1 MPHWLRVAIA
11 AVVPS
16 TAGVLAWWI
25 CVARGLALDTT
36 SIVVGLVVLL
46 PGTPLAIWAGQS
58 KPGTGPAPVPD
69 DDRRSAPAVIGEVPR
84 EPKAFQPRPDLS
96 ERIDEV
102 FSARHAAAV
111 CALAGGRGVGK
122 THLAATYAR
131 SCIDQGIPVAWL
143 HAETVG
149 QLQGSVDRLAAELRI
164 RGDGDDAATV
174 TRKVRAWLQERREPY
189 LVVIDNATDPDLLAS
204 LLPSHGRARVL
215 ITTNDQSFE
224 RLATLITVE
233 QFSEEEAVGYLSM
246 RVGGSEADAF
256 LPLAQEL
263 DRLPLA
269 LAIAA
274 AALVGPPRLSCAS
287 YLVRLR
293 TTPVETLLARPR
305 GEPYPRGVAQA
316 IMRSV
321 GEIDPASA
329 HLLGELSVLSTS
341 GVGLDLLG
349 MEAQTAL
356 GELAARSLVTF
367 SRDDTT
373 VSVHRLIRRAVR
385 EQATRDRT
393 LARLIETAA
402 ERMRVAVEEI
412 TEKDTW
418 RKSPTI
424 MAVADHATAL
434 WEAVEQ
440 FGGDESAHIRPA
452 AEIVLRV
459 REVAAYH
466 LIYLNDDIRAFP
478 IAQSLV
484 SGREKFLRA
493 DHPDTLTALF
503 ILARS
508 HTADQAPQACELF
521 QHVASERA
529 RVLGDDHPDTLLS
542 RSWLAFTHNTAG
554 RPAEALALLDQVV
567 ADQTRVLDPGHP
579 TLLQAR
585 FSQAYVNVDAG
596 QPDRAVALFEQLAA
610 DQERLFGADSP
621 DTLVIRG
628 RVAWAHAAAGHA
640 DEAARLYEV
649 VAAAQERVIGA
660 DHPDTLITLHGLA
673 AAYEVAGRSG
683 DALTGYERVAAR
695 FEAVMGP
702 EQTLTKTAK
711 ADLERV
717 RRSLR
722 QP

>member
-1 MPHWLRVAIA
+1 MPHWLKVTIA

-46 PGTPLAIWAGQS
+46 PGTPLAIWAGQA
-58 KPGTGPAPVPD
+58 KPNTGPEPAPEA
-69 DDRRSAPAVIGEVPR
+69 DRRSAPAVIGEVPR

-96 ERIDEV
+96 KRIDKV
-102 FSARHAAAV
+102 FSGHHAAAV

-131 SCIDQGIPVAWL
+131 VCIDQGVPVAWL
-143 HAETVG
+143 HAETAG
-149 QLQGSVDRLAAELRI
+149 QLHGSVDRMAAELRI
-164 RGDGDDAATV
+164 RGEGDDAATV

-233 QFSEEEAVGYLSM
+233 QFSEEEAVSYLSM
-246 RVGGSEADAF
+246 RVGGDEGDEF
-256 LPLAQEL
+256 RPLAQEL

-269 LAIAA
+269 LSIAA

-293 TTPVETLLARPR
+293 TTPVEVLLTRPR

-316 IMRSV
+316 IMQSI

-329 HLLGELSVLSTS
+329 HLLGELSALSTS

-349 MEAQTAL
+349 AEAQTAL
-356 GELAARSLVTF
+356 SRLAGRSLVTF

-373 VSVHRLIRRAVR
+373 AFVHRLVRRAVR
-385 EQATRDRT
+385 EQAMRDRT
-393 LARLIETAA
+393 LAQLIETAA
-402 ERMRVAVEEI
+402 QRMRAAVEEI
-412 TEKDTW
+412 PDKDTW

-424 MAVADHATAL
+424 MAVAGHATAL
-434 WEAVEQ
+434 WEAMEQ
-440 FGGDESAHIRPA
+440 FGDDDSAHVQPA

-459 REVAAYH
+459 WEVAANH

-484 SGREKFLRA
+484 AGREKFLPA

-503 ILARS
+503 TLARS
-508 HTADQAPQACELF
+508 YPADQASQARELF

-529 RVLGDDHPDTLLS
+529 QVLGDDHPDTLLA
-542 RSWLAFTHNTAG
+542 RSWHAFSHTTAG

-567 ADQTRVLDPGHP
+567 TDQTRLLDPGHP

-585 FSQAYVNVDAG
+585 FSQAYVCVDAG
-596 QPDRAVALFEQLAA
+596 QPDRAADLFERLAA
-610 DQERLFGADSP
+610 DHERLFGVDSP
-621 DTLVIRG
+621 DALVIRG
-628 RVAWAHAAAGHA
+628 RVAWAHAAAGRA
-640 DEAARLYEV
+640 VEAARLYEV
-649 VAAAQERVIGA
+649 VTTAQERVIGA

-673 AAYEVAGRSG
+673 AAYEAAGRA
-683 DALTGYERVAAR
+683 DNALTGYEGVAAR

-717 RRSLR
+717 RRSLHH
-722 QP
+722 P